1 MLMAKI
7 EQIDRPPSRWQAVSV
22 FALSAG
28 FAIGATAMLASY
40 ADSAGWCC
48 VHSWAM
54 AHGSGLVVLLL
65 LGLLGFHLVRAIGN
79 RLGLITLL
87 ARSSWLPHVAYISGT
102 LGTFMLTE
110 HFTWVGLVAGSAAV
124 WQRLKGRAVQ
134 PFGIAIIGLLVSVLG
149 AAYWLYTGFMF
160 WSLP

>member
-1 MLMAKI
+1 MPMARI

-22 FALSAG
+22 FALSAA
-28 FAIGATAMLASY
+28 FAIGATALLASY

-65 LGLLGFHLVRAIGN
+65 LGLLGFHLVRAIGK
-79 RLGLITLL
+79 RLGLITLP
-87 ARSSWLPHVAYISGT
+87 ARSSWLPHVAYISGA

-110 HFTWVGLVAGSAAV
+110 HFMWVGLVAGSAAV
-124 WQRLKGRAVQ
+124 WQRLKGRSVQ
-134 PFGIAIIGLLVSVLG
+134 PFGIAILGLLVSVLG

-160 WSLP
+160 